1 MQYSDVVKK
10 MWYNGSMKEGAVI
23 NKLSKI
29 ERDKNG
35 SLPRMTLGQ
44 KNKASA
50 MIKKLCCN
58 YASGECII
66 LNCDC
71 AQINSCS
78 VICKWFRQAILPQ
91 DEALSAELI
100 KPLNRK
106 RCAICGK
113 AFIAK
118 SNRAKCCSACSVNER
133 RKKKARNE
141 RKYRELKRGHLE
153 N

>member
-1 MQYSDVVKK
+1 
-10 MWYNGSMKEGAVI
+10 MKGGAVI
-23 NKLSKI
+23 NKLSNI
-29 ERDKNG
+29 ERDKNR
-35 SLPRMTLGQ
+35 SLPRMTPGQ

-58 YASGECII
+58 YANGECII

-71 AQINSCS
+71 TQINSCS

-91 DEALSAELI
+91 DETLLAEII
-100 KPLNRK
+100 KPPTRK
-106 RCAICGK
+106 RCTIRGK

-118 SNRAKCCSACSVNER
+118 SNRAKYCSVCSVNER
-133 RKKKARNE
+133 RKRKARNE
-141 RKYRELKRGHLE
+141 RKYRELKRGYLE